1 MAELVYAMCPGV
13 TPDEMVMVGDM
24 PETDGAFARTI
35 GCAYALVLSGMT
47 PSGTGVDAEIVEVSL
62 AGVADRLLNN

>member
-1 MAELVYAMCPGV
+1 MCPGIV
-13 TPDEMVMVGDM
+13 ANEMVMVGDM
-24 PETDGAFARTI
+24 PETDGVFARTI

-47 PSGTGVDAEIVEVSL
+47 PSAAGIDAEIVEDSL